1 MTKPGLEKSGA
12 PSEIDSEERTFQAAS
27 RSLIGSMFVL
37 LKVAL
42 VHEMENRAVG
52 PALNRFRVA
61 LGEFQRK
68 CAESAA
74 IQFVGDGVYL
84 NRRLVR
90 ADHETWQKASF
101 IKDFLGRLDI
111 AEVSFAGDVAE
122 QSIRDF
128 VSAARHAVLE
138 PNADEALKKQSFA
151 GISFRDLDAEGIERS
166 DDAVVL
172 PDPIRV
178 VRAFG
183 IIVVTV
189 RHYFEELRSGG
200 SPQLLPLRRAVQE
213 FVRLP
218 VHTQSLQLGVLALE
232 QYRGE
237 LAGRQARVGVIV
249 VMMGKRLELGVADLR
264 ELGVAA
270 ILAGAGR
277 VFSEELAFQP
287 VEVCAEQEVFTEGAR
302 RFARSKGSNRSSA
315 LRLIAAT
322 ELGRSFGGLERHPL
336 TRLLSVAESY
346 EHLTAPKPR
355 GEGLYPGDAQQKI
368 LNSHEHDHAAA
379 RLLVATLG
387 LFPVGSMVRL
397 SSGETAIIVEGPQST
412 QDVNRPQVMLVTDA
426 RGRPV
431 RKRILDLAE
440 TGATIQGTINAS
452 KLDLNLG
459 HFLFT

>member
-1 MTKPGLEKSGA
+1 MTKSGHEKGSALG
-12 PSEIDSEERTFQAAS
+12 EHDTEERTFQVAS
-27 RSLIGSMFVL
+27 RNLLSSMFVL

-52 PALNRFRVA
+52 PALNRFRVN
-61 LGEFQRK
+61 LGEFHQK

-90 ADHETWQKASF
+90 ADLETWQKATF
-101 IKDFLGRLDI
+101 IKNFFSRLEV
-111 AEVSFAGDVAE
+111 AEVVFYSDVQE
-122 QSIRDF
+122 QNIRDF

-138 PNADEALKKQSFA
+138 PESGTAIKEQVFS
-151 GISFRDLDAEGIERS
+151 GITFRNLDAAGVES
-166 DDAVVL
+166 TDDAVVL

-189 RHYFEELRSGG
+189 RHYIEELTKGDR
-200 SPQLLPLRRAVQE
+200 PHLLPLRRAVQE

-249 VMMGKRLELGVADLR
+249 VMMGKRLGLGVADLR
-264 ELGVAA
+264 EMGVAA

-277 VFSEELAFQP
+277 AFSTEHTFDSK
-287 VEVCAEQEVFTEGAR
+287 EVCAEQGVFMEGAR
-302 RFARSKGSNRSSA
+302 RFARSKGTSRSTA
-315 LRLIAAT
+315 LRLIGAT
-322 ELGRSFGGLERHPL
+322 ELGRIFESTPSHPL
-336 TRLLSVAESY
+336 TRLLSVAEAY
-346 EHLTAPKPR
+346 EHLTAPRPR
-355 GEGLYPGDAQQKI
+355 GQGLDPGDAQQTI
-368 LNSHEHDHAAA
+368 LDSRAYDHAAA

-397 SSGETAIIVEGPQST
+397 DSGETAIIVEGPQST

-426 RGRPV
+426 KGRPAK
-431 RKRILDLAE
+431 KRILDLAE
-440 TGATIQGTINAS
+440 TGATIVGTVNAS
-452 KLDLNLG
+452 KLDLNMG